1 MGFDGPRLGWVGEG
15 RAAVPIRDVELGSAE
30 AIVEQGIEVQR
41 FGPLQATAFREEPE
55 ACGLNLIQ
63 GAAEGGA
70 VEGGPWT

>member
-1 MGFDGPRLGWVGEG
+1 M
-15 RAAVPIRDVELGSAE
+15 ELGSAE